1 VNDAEDL
8 RIAVYRA
15 LQLAG
20 LPLSDLPSTGDAG
33 RETGGGVDVV
43 EAPELGAVIVG
54 WACSEELIKQ
64 AAAALD
70 QGEEKH
76 SAVQLQ
82 DESEAAMAAALA
94 RVLQQCGF
102 TTRSRADV
110 PGSHQLV
117 VTKNPA
123 EKPDA
128 ATS

>member
-1 VNDAEDL
+1 MNDAEDL

-20 LPLSDLPSTGDAG
+20 LPLSDLPAPAGDAG
-33 RETGGGVDVV
+33 QEIGGVDVV
-43 EAPELGAVIVG
+43 DSPELGAVIVG

-70 QGEEKH
+70 QGEEED

-82 DESEAAMAAALA
+82 DETEAAMAAALA
-94 RVLQQCGF
+94 RVLQRRGF
-102 TTRSRADV
+102 TTRPRDDV
-110 PGSHQLV
+110 PGSHQLI
-117 VTKNPA
+117 VTKTPD
-123 EKPDA
+123 EKPDE